1 MPDLR
6 RQDDQQGNDGSSKSL
21 LELVRLAEDRAVYDV
36 SFTEVSN

>member
-6 RQDDQQGNDGSSKSL
+6 RRDDEQGNDRSSKSL
-21 LELVRLAEDRAVYDV
+21 LSLLRLAEDRAAYDV